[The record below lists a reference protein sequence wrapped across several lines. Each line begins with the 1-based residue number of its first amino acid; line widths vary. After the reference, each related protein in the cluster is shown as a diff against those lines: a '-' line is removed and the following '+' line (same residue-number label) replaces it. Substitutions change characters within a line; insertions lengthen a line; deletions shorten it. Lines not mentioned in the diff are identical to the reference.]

1 MRWQKQVFI
10 HTRLSRAYLALT
22 RLSCNIW
29 RRHRYDQKQ
38 STNCGFFSHWLLD
51 RIQLVQIL
59 YCWAMV
65 VCCAVKT
72 QYVAS
77 FGRQSNGPDG
87 LSFPIGVTVCKD
99 GKVVVCDTRSNTVK
113 MFNSDGSVLRV
124 IDRSVRWV
132 LSYAAT
138 LLHVNYWKP
147 AVLVRLTYWLI
158 SQPDLHQSLPN
169 VNK

>member
-1 MRWQKQVFI
+1 MAKLSSVMGRQTTVWWQKQVFI
-10 HTRLSRAYLALT
+10 RTRLSRAYLALT
-22 RLSCNIW
+22 RLSCNMW
-29 RRHRYDQKQ
+29 RR
-38 STNCGFFSHWLLD
+38 HWLLD

-59 YCWAMV
+59 CCWAMV

-124 IDRSVRWV
+124 IDRSVRWLPFLCCYIV
-132 LSYAAT
+132 ACKLSEAS
-138 LLHVNYWKP
+138 
-147 AVLVRLTYWLI
+147 R
-158 SQPDLHQSLPN
+158 SC
-169 VNK
+169 